1 MLASNVVEKLRI
13 SLGIPDSTVA
23 HNKLRKFFREKFTP
37 KEAKEFDHF
46 MPDLPEL
53 EMVQSEMF
61 GYDTLTPAQGKKK
74 LGYEAARLRE

>member
-53 EMVQSEMF
+53 EMV
-61 GYDTLTPAQGKKK
+61 
-74 LGYEAARLRE
+74 